1 MRPSAKN
8 SAGFTLLELMIT
20 ITVLGILLGIGV
32 PAFQDTIRNNR
43 TAAQANELIT
53 AIATARSEASRRGMP
68 VSLCAA
74 NADQSACAGANT
86 DSWANG
92 WVVFT
97 DLTGTAG
104 TIDAG
109 DTILHTW
116 PAINNRLTL
125 TSGNVGFVRFGSN
138 GAPIPVTAGIAFD
151 LQHSGCTGQNH
162 RRLQLNSTGRVN
174 LVKQACT

>member
-8 SAGFTLLELMIT
+8 AAGFTLLELMIA

-68 VSLCAA
+68 VSICAG
-74 NADQSACAGANT
+74 NAGQTACAGANT
-86 DSWANG
+86 NSWANG

-104 TIDAG
+104 SIDAG
-109 DTILHTW
+109 DRILQTW
-116 PAINNRLTL
+116 PAISPRLTL
-125 TSGNVGFVRFGSN
+125 TSGNTGFVRFGSN
-138 GAPIPVTAGIAFD
+138 GAPIPVTAAITFD
-151 LQHSGCTGQNH
+151 LQHSGCTGLNH
-162 RRLQLNSTGRVN
+162 RRIQLNSTGRVN
-174 LVKQACT
+174 LTKQACP